1 MLFPSDGTDHRPHL
15 MPDELDSYMYQT
27 VGHSGLRVLAQALD
41 LPFFVR
47 TINGTAVN
55 QRGEYG
61 SRKGKAKEVDTTTE
75 RGDETEDL
83 YELLKS
89 VKVRGSSSPQGGRTP
104 TKGQGAG
111 SRAPPEVGRLGTS
124 RWIMQP
130 FGGGRLQPETDLML
144 PDSSLQDA
152 MPEVQGV
159 SVGAILSNY
168 QRVRVEHVCV
178 IRHSTFAN
186 ATLGKLTEANYPL
199 FADARDSV

>member
-1 MLFPSDGTDHRPHL
+1 

-41 LPFFVR
+41 VPFFVR

-89 VKVRGSSSPQGGRTP
+89 VKVRVQILLLSSSRETADKAFAPP
-104 TKGQGAG
+104 GAG
-111 SRAPPEVGRLGTS
+111 SSERPAGICNPSEENEV
-124 RWIMQP
+124 
-130 FGGGRLQPETDLML
+130 
-144 PDSSLQDA
+144 A
-152 MPEVQGV
+152 
-159 SVGAILSNY
+159 
-168 QRVRVEHVCV
+168 
-178 IRHSTFAN
+178 
-186 ATLGKLTEANYPL
+186 
-199 FADARDSV
+199 